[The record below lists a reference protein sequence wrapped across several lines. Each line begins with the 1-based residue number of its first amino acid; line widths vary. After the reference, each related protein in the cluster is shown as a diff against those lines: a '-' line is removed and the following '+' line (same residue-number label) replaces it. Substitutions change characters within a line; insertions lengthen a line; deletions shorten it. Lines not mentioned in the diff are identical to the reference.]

1 MQVAQQLFENGYI
14 TYHRSDSPRLSE
26 DAVLLLRSL
35 IRRLY
40 GREFLPEK
48 PFSYKAKGGA
58 QDAHEA
64 IRPTNLTPEGAPD
77 ALRAKLSPQQL
88 KLYTLIWKRTLA
100 CQMAPAVW
108 DTQSVTFVNESGT
121 KFKTSGK
128 VLKFEGW
135 RKVYN
140 AEAEEKEENVLPLL
154 SEGEILQA
162 KLKLL
167 EEKTKPPSRYTEGSI
182 VKWME
187 KTGVGRPST
196 YASTVRTL
204 KKRGNK
210 RYRGEKSQS

>member
-1 MQVAQQLFENGYI
+1 
-14 TYHRSDSPRLSE
+14 
-26 DAVLLLRSL
+26 
-35 IRRLY
+35 
-40 GREFLPEK
+40 
-48 PFSYKAKGGA
+48 
-58 QDAHEA
+58 
-64 IRPTNLTPEGAPD
+64 
-77 ALRAKLSPQQL
+77 
-88 KLYTLIWKRTLA
+88 
-100 CQMAPAVW
+100 MAPAIW

-121 KFKTSGK
+121 KFKASGK

-140 AEAEEKEENVLPLL
+140 AEAEEKEEGILPSL

-196 YASTVRTL
+196 YASTVKTL
-204 KKRGNK
+204 KKRGYVILK
-210 RYRGEKSQS
+210 AKSCFLLQ